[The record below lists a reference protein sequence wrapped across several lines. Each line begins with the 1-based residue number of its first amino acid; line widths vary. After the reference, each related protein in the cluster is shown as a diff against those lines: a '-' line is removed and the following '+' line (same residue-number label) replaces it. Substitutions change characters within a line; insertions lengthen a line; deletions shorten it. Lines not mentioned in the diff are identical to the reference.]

1 METKSFMAGANRLL
15 GVFSLACAAVSAAHA
30 AIPATPLVTE
40 IFVNKNGVLGLAWN
54 PVANAAAVRV
64 QVQTDATS
72 AFCKL
77 DTTKPA
83 GCFVNQAVTLNGP
96 LAPTLNTGIFVAA
109 YNSGNVFVRLVAV
122 DSTGKNW
129 RSTGWIAA
137 PRYMGMTS
145 GGSAWPL
152 SLVTS
157 GQPVTVTAAMA
168 NGTSMTSLWVFDIQ
182 GNSPNKSRTGMNFT
196 VTPGTIGSRQTW
208 VLKSRAATPT
218 TNGLVIDTGVVN
230 VVAPPCGGAG
240 YMDLPYVGRFKV
252 SQGNNGITSHRVLEV
267 SAENTYAID
276 FALPSGTPL
285 RSPVN
290 GTIIGAKNY
299 VSPSGGGAGGGGRV
313 LVIQDSATGK
323 KIVLMHLKS
332 IVKTSGSV
340 KKGDVVAQSG
350 QSGCTKKEGCSETR
364 FAPHLHMHLWNGVGS
379 WDSHTETFPSGFRIR
394 LKNDAGAEQCLYG
407 ADLNDNKIVGKY
419 WTSYLQ

>member
-1 METKSFMAGANRLL
+1 
-15 GVFSLACAAVSAAHA
+15 
-30 AIPATPLVTE
+30 
-40 IFVNKNGVLGLAWN
+40 
-54 PVANAAAVRV
+54 
-64 QVQTDATS
+64 
-72 AFCKL
+72 
-77 DTTKPA
+77 
-83 GCFVNQAVTLNGP
+83 
-96 LAPTLNTGIFVAA
+96 
-109 YNSGNVFVRLVAV
+109 
-122 DSTGKNW
+122 
-129 RSTGWIAA
+129 
-137 PRYMGMTS
+137 
-145 GGSAWPL
+145 
-152 SLVTS
+152 
-157 GQPVTVTAAMA
+157 
-168 NGTSMTSLWVFDIQ
+168 
-182 GNSPNKSRTGMNFT
+182 MNFT

-218 TNGLVIDTGVVN
+218 TSGLVIDTGVVN
-230 VVAPPCGGAG
+230 VVSPPCGGAG

-252 SQGNNGITSHRVLEV
+252 SQGNNATTSHRVLSG

-276 FALPSGTPL
+276 LALPSGTPL

-350 QSGCTKKEGCSETR
+350 QSGCTTKYDCSETR
-364 FAPHLHMHLWNGVGS
+364 FAPHLHMHLWNGVDS

>member
-1 METKSFMAGANRLL
+1 MKTSSHLAVSRQFLGA
-15 GVFSLACAAVSAAHA
+15 VSLSCAAALPAYA
-30 AIPATPLVTE
+30 AIPATPLITE

-54 PVANAAAVRV
+54 PVVNAASVRV
-64 QVQTDATS
+64 QVQTTGAQS
-72 AFCKL
+72 FCKL
-77 DTTKPA
+77 DATKPV
-83 GCFVNQAVTLNGP
+83 GCVVNQVVALNGP
-96 LAPTLNTGIFVAA
+96 LAPALNTGISVAA
-109 YNSGNVFVRLVAV
+109 YNSGNVFVRLAAV
-122 DSTGKNW
+122 DSTGRNW
-129 RSTGWIAA
+129 SYTNWIAA
-137 PRYMGMTS
+137 PRYLGLTS
-145 GGSAWPL
+145 GGKAWPL
-152 SLVTS
+152 ASVTS
-157 GQPVTVTAAMA
+157 GQPVTVTAAIT
-168 NGTSMTSLWVFDIQ
+168 NGTGMTSLWVFDIQ
-182 GNSPNKSRTGMNFT
+182 GNFPNKSRTGMNFT

-240 YMDLPYVGRFKV
+240 YMDLPYVGRFMV
-252 SQGNNGITSHRVLEV
+252 SQGNNGITSHRVLDV

-276 FALPSGTPL
+276 LALPSGTPL
-285 RSPVN
+285 RSPVD

-299 VSPSGGGAGGGGRV
+299 LSASGGGAGGGGRV

-340 KKGDVVAQSG
+340 KKGDVIAQSG
-350 QSGCTKKEGCSETR
+350 QSGCTKEDGCSETR

-379 WDSHTETFPSGFRIR
+379 WDSHTEAFPSGFRIR
-394 LKNDAGAEQCLYG
+394 IKNDAGAEQCLYG
-407 ADLNDNKIVGKY
+407 ADLNDSKIVRKY